1 MPLLARG
8 RWSEYHAGREDQKGR
23 QLDAPLCCFAAHM
36 DEIGL
41 VVSAI
46 ESE

>member
-1 MPLLARG
+1 MPLLAAG

-23 QLDAPLCCFAAHM
+23 QLDAPLCCLAAHM

>member
-1 MPLLARG
+1 MPLLAAG
-8 RWSEYHAGREDQKGR
+8 RWSEYHMGREDQKGR
-23 QLDAPLCCFAAHM
+23 QPDAPLSWFAAHM

-46 ESE
+46 ESK